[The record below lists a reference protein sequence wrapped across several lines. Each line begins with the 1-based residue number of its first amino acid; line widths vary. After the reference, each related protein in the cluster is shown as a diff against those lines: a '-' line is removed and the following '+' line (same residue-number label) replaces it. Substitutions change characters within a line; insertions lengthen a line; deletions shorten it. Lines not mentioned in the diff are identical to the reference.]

1 MMEINFCKPDSSDI
15 KSLKKLWL
23 SSFDEEPKA
32 VDLFFDKCFN
42 AKQTYIAKYGE
53 KIISALYLIS
63 ASFNGQKAHYLC
75 GASTHKDFRKQGI
88 MGSLIEFALNCAEKK
103 GDEYSFLFPANDN
116 LYNYYKKFGYKENC
130 SAFISEFMR
139 DDLISLEELK
149 FNSNNILIQNNDFKK
164 FSAEYYSIY
173 NIKSVG
179 SNNYFALFEENG
191 NTAEVFYF
199 DFKENNFKNMVN
211 DILQNTKAEHF
222 IFTHNRLF
230 NNAQKIRYGMVKPL
244 KSGQAVPTDI
254 YIGITL
260 N

>member
-32 VDLFFDKCFN
+32 VDLFFGKCFN

-88 MGSLIEFALNCAEKK
+88 MSKLIKYALEDSAKS
-103 GDEYSFLFPANDN
+103 GDKYSFLFPANDN
-116 LYNYYKKFGYKENC
+116 LYNYYQNFGYRENC
-130 SAFISEFMR
+130 IAYISDFSR
-139 DDLISLEELK
+139 NDLLSLQELN
-149 FNSNNILIQNNDFKK
+149 FSENNILKQGNDFKN
-164 FSAEYYSIY
+164 FAVEYYSTY
-173 NIKSVG
+173 NIKNVKSK
-179 SNNYFALFEENG
+179 NYFALFEENE

-199 DFKENNFKNMVN
+199 EFEKNNLKNM
-211 DILQNTKAEHF
+211 IK
-222 IFTHNRLF
+222 
-230 NNAQKIRYGMVKPL
+230 
-244 KSGQAVPTDI
+244 
-254 YIGITL
+254 
-260 N
+260 

>member
-1 MMEINFCKPDSSDI
+1 MKIDFCNPEKSDI
-15 KSLKKLWL
+15 NSLKELWL
-23 SSFDEEPKA
+23 LSFDEDKKA
-32 VDLFFDKCFN
+32 CDLFFEKCFSTN
-42 AKQTYIAKYGE
+42 NTYVAKYGE

-88 MGSLIEFALNCAEKK
+88 MSKLIKYALEDSAKS
-103 GDEYSFLFPANDN
+103 GDKYSFLFPANDN
-116 LYNYYKKFGYKENC
+116 LYNYYQNFGYRENC
-130 SAFISEFMR
+130 TAYISDFSR
-139 DDLISLEELK
+139 NDLLSLQELN
-149 FNSNNILIQNNDFKK
+149 FSENNILKQGNDFKN
-164 FSAEYYSIY
+164 FAVEYYSTY
-173 NIKSVG
+173 NIKNVKSK
-179 SNNYFALFEENG
+179 NYFALFEENE

-199 DFKENNFKNMVN
+199 EFEKNNLKNMVN

>member
-1 MMEINFCKPDSSDI
+1 MKIDFCNPEKSDI
-15 KSLKKLWL
+15 NSLKELWL
-23 SSFDEEPKA
+23 SSFDEDKKA
-32 VDLFFDKCFN
+32 CDLFFEKCFSTN
-42 AKQTYIAKYGE
+42 NTYVAKYND
-53 KIISALYLIS
+53 KIVSSLYIIES
-63 ASFNGQKAHYLC
+63 NFSGHKAHYLC
-75 GASTHKDFRKQGI
+75 GAATHKDFRKQGI

-116 LYNYYKKFGYKENC
+116 LYNYYKKFGYKKNC

-139 DDLISLEELK
+139 DDLISLKELK

>member
-1 MMEINFCKPDSSDI
+1 MKINFCNPEKSDI
-15 KSLKKLWL
+15 NSLKELWL
-23 SSFDEEPKA
+23 LSFDEDKKA
-32 VDLFFDKCFN
+32 CDLFFDKCFN

-88 MGSLIEFALNCAEKK
+88 MSKLIKYALEDSAKS
-103 GDEYSFLFPANDN
+103 GDKYSFLFPANDN

-139 DDLISLEELK
+139 DDLISLEELR